1 MIGAPRAILV
11 CALLLAA
18 ALSPAAAAPPG
29 EPVADS
35 GVARFAA
42 AQAIAAATRGE
53 IHLVDV
59 RPAAQRSLGHI
70 RGDLHVPL
78 DQLRLRQGELPRD
91 RTLVFYCS
99 CRAEETALE
108 AARIVIAEGGARAG
122 VLVGGYDAW
131 RAAGGLVQVDATW
144 EEIFRPDLAPLQWG
158 KLPADTTRCRYA
170 RDAEIAFRGKA
181 SGRIGCWRAGG
192 RGFAGLQQRMDARGI
207 AGRAVTLSAMVHV
220 EEVQPGAFLWVAAES
235 EDGKV
240 TAMQR
245 SEPDSI
251 RGSQAWRPVE
261 IRWTV
266 PPGAARV
273 VIGASLMGVGG
284 LWLDEVRLTVAEEK
298 VRPRAVPVRN
308 AGFEE

>member
-1 MIGAPRAILV
+1 LIGAPRVILV
-11 CALLLAA
+11 CGLLLGA
-18 ALSPAAAAPPG
+18 ALPPAAAAPPG
-29 EPVADS
+29 EPIAES
-35 GVARFAA
+35 AIERFAA

-70 RGDLHVPL
+70 RGDLHIPL
-78 DQLRLRQGELPRD
+78 DQLRSRHGELPRD
-91 RTLVFYCS
+91 RTVIFYCS

-108 AARIVIAEGGARAG
+108 AARIVMAAGDARAG

-131 RAAGGLVQVDATW
+131 RAAGGQFQVDATW
-144 EEIFRPDLAPLQWG
+144 EEIFRPDLPPVAWG

-170 RDAEIAFRGKA
+170 KDGKVAFRGRA
-181 SGRIGCWRAGG
+181 SGRIGCWRAPA
-192 RGFAGLQQRMDARGI
+192 RGFAGLQQRIDARGI
-207 AGRAVTLSAMVHV
+207 AGRLVTLSAMVQV

-240 TAMQR
+240 TAMGR

-251 RGSQAWRPVE
+251 RGSRAWRPVE
-261 IRWTV
+261 LEWTV

-284 LWLDEVRLTVAEEK
+284 LWLDEVRFTVSQEK
-298 VRPRAVPVRN
+298 GPSRAVPVRN
-308 AGFEE
+308 AGFED